1 VDSSEKKWRRR
12 AIMVKDVLKEL
23 EKKMK
28 SSVEHFR
35 GDLAKLRTGRANI
48 NIFEDIKIDYYGAL
62 TPVNQVATL
71 TVPDPTLIQIQPW
84 DPTLLENIDKAIQA
98 ADLGLNPINDGKVL
112 KVPIPPLDEERRKDI
127 ARHIKA
133 MVEDEKTALRIMRR
147 DTKERIEKLEKD
159 KEITEDDKF
168 WGYDK
173 LQEIT
178 DGNTQKI
185 EDLGSAKEKE
195 ILEL

>member
-1 VDSSEKKWRRR
+1 
-12 AIMVKDVLKEL
+12 MVKDVLREL

-28 SSVEHFR
+28 GSVEHFR
-35 GDLAKLRTGRANI
+35 GDLTRLRTGRANI
-48 NIFEDIKIDYYGAL
+48 NIFEDLKIDYYGTL
-62 TPVNQVATL
+62 TPINQVATL
-71 TVPDPTLIQIQPW
+71 TVPDPTLIQIQAW
-84 DPTLLENIDKAIQA
+84 DPTLLESIDKAIHA
-98 ADLGLNPINDGKVL
+98 ADLDLNPINDGKVL
-112 KVPIPPLDEERRKDI
+112 KVPIPPLDEERRKDM
-127 ARHIKA
+127 AKHIKV

-147 DTKERIEKLEKD
+147 DAKEQVEQMEKD

-178 DGNTQKI
+178 AGNTKKI
-185 EDLGSAKEKE
+185 EDLGAAKEKE